1 MGRVVRASP
10 RPSGDRV
17 QVRHGHGPTP
27 SWIRRT
33 RGALLRLALSRP
45 AAVVVGLS
53 LVLPAVAT
61 ATRDYSWESWVTDG
75 LGLILGA
82 TGAALAFTGFAG
94 RRPDWVDPDEPV
106 ER

>member
-1 MGRVVRASP
+1 MS
-10 RPSGDRV
+10 S
-17 QVRHGHGPTP
+17 
-27 SWIRRT
+27 IRRA

-45 AAVVVGLS
+45 ATVLVGLA
-53 LVLPAVAT
+53 LLLPAAAT
-61 ATRDYSWESWVTDG
+61 ATGDYTWESWVTDG

-82 TGAALAFTGFAG
+82 TGAALVFTGLAG